1 MLSVLI
7 CRICVKR
14 LFTPPLGDITCFR
27 SFRPPSDGRGPSL
40 PALGPSLRWSPGS
53 TPAGHQGP
61 PSASCLALP
70 PPAARALPPPA
81 RVLPPPVA
89 RALPPPTARALPR
102 RLQELSPRALGPGLA
117 GRGPCHRGPLSLA
130 HAGRLALA
138 LPVIW
143 SCPLRL
149 PQNLLCYWR
158 CY

>member
-14 LFTPPLGDITCFR
+14 LFTPPLGNITCFR
-27 SFRPPSDGRGPSL
+27 SFHPPSAGRGPSL

-70 PPAARALPPPA
+70 PPAARALPLPA
-81 RVLPPPVA
+81 
-89 RALPPPTARALPR
+89 ARALPR
-102 RLQELSPRALGPGLA
+102 RLQELSPRAVWSGLA
-117 GRGPCHRGPLSLA
+117 GRRPCHRGPPSLA
-130 HAGRLALA
+130 PAGRLALA